1 MRTIKYNRIKQKVV
15 IPRST
20 TGFTL
25 IELVTVIVILGILA
39 AIALPRFGNVTEK
52 AHDAS
57 IEGVKG
63 ALASGMAIAHAQWVA
78 NGQPT
83 ADPERDN
90 IIGFGRGDVDVSSN
104 GWPTGTTGSNNP
116 SMDAVRCIEIW
127 YGILQA
133 GAPVVDTVGN
143 VDYRVSA
150 PGGDCIFTYDKDN
163 SGSNIIYDADT
174 GEITGNIL

>member
-1 MRTIKYNRIKQKVV
+1 MVKSNR
-15 IPRST
+15 
-20 TGFTL
+20 GFTL

-39 AIALPRFGNVTEK
+39 IFALPRFGNVTDQ

-57 IEGVKG
+57 VQGVRG
-63 ALASGMAIAHAQWVA
+63 AVASGVALVHAQWVA

-90 IIGFGRGDVDVSSN
+90 IVGFGRGDVDVSAS
-104 GWPTGTTGSNNP
+104 GWPTGTSGSNNP
-116 SMDAVRCIEIW
+116 SMDSIRCIELW

-133 GAPVVDTVGN
+133 SAPVVDTTGN
-143 VDYRVSA
+143 PDYLVSA
-150 PGGDCIFTYDKDN
+150 PGGDCVYTYNRDT

-174 GEITGNIL
+174 GEVTGNIL

>member
-1 MRTIKYNRIKQKVV
+1 MSTQSKNKQSIQKKAQ
-15 IPRST
+15 
-20 TGFTL
+20 GFTL

-39 AIALPRFGNVTEK
+39 AFALPRFGNVTER

-63 ALASGMAIAHAQWVA
+63 AVASGMAIAHAQWVA
-78 NGQPT
+78 NGQPS

-104 GWPTGTTGSNNP
+104 GWPTGVNGSNNP
-116 SMDAVRCIEIW
+116 SMDAIRCMEVW
-127 YGILQA
+127 YGVLQA
-133 GAPVVDTVGN
+133 SAPVVDTVGA
-143 VDYRVSA
+143 VDFQVSA
-150 PGGDCIFTYDKDN
+150 PGGDCVFTYGKDS

-174 GEITGNIL
+174 GEVTGNIL

>member
-1 MRTIKYNRIKQKVV
+1 MSIRWKNKQAIQKNAQ
-15 IPRST
+15 
-20 TGFTL
+20 GFTL

-39 AIALPRFGNVTEK
+39 VFALPRFANVTEQ

-63 ALASGMAIAHAQWVA
+63 AVASGIAIVHAQWVA

-104 GWPTGTTGSNNP
+104 GWPTGVNGSNNP
-116 SMDAVRCIEIW
+116 SMDAIRCMEVW
-127 YGILQA
+127 YGVLQA
-133 GAPVVDTVGN
+133 SAPVADTVGS
-143 VDYRVSA
+143 VDFRVSA
-150 PGGDCIFTYDKDN
+150 PGGDCVFTYGKDN

-174 GEITGNIL
+174 GEVQGNIL